1 MHLEKKLYG
10 DAKDPPIQYT
20 GINFEK
26 YDDILVKAT
35 GAGVPKPII
44 TFMSPP
50 LDPVTAG
57 QDLMACAQVH
67 ATGVSSM
74 LLF

>member
-1 MHLEKKLYG
+1 MCLEKKLYG
-10 DAKDPPIQYT
+10 DAKDPPIQHT

-26 YDDILVKAT
+26 YDDILVEAT
-35 GAGVPKPII
+35 GAGVPEPVI

-50 LDPVTAG
+50 LDLVTAR
-57 QDLMACAQVH
+57 QDLMACAQVC

>member
-1 MHLEKKLYG
+1 MCLEKKLYS
-10 DAKDPPIQYT
+10 DAEDPPTQHT

-26 YDDILVKAT
+26 YDDIPVEAT
-35 GAGVPKPII
+35 SASVSEPVI